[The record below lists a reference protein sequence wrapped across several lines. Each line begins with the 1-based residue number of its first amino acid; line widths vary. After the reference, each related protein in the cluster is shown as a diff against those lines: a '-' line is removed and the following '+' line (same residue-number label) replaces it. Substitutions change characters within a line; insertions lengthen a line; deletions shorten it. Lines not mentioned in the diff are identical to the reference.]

1 VETPFGY
8 HLIRVLE
15 RKPGKVV
22 TFDQVKEE
30 VREVFADKMK
40 EQMAKQ
46 LRTTAKIEIA
56 ATR

>member
-1 VETPFGY
+1 
-8 HLIRVLE
+8 
-15 RKPGKVV
+15 
-22 TFDQVKEE
+22 VKEE